1 MDGRARAGHV
11 IEEGESHAAPAVI
24 ERSPSL
30 LEAIA
35 EARAES
41 APHRRVPLPSG
52 RAVVVDTSEG
62 GEVVRFE
69 SPTGQVELQVTL
81 TPEGPRLVFRAADV
95 ELKSEGTVRGDCN
108 RYEVRAKEE
117 IHHTSGGALKETVN
131 GDRVSRVRGTSAS
144 LARRTLIESKR
155 GDVKVVANDEV
166 QLLGEKIKLNC

>member
-1 MDGRARAGHV
+1 MGGRTRAGHV

-24 ERSPSL
+24 ERAPSL
-30 LEAIA
+30 LEAIVS
-35 EARAES
+35 EQEP
-41 APHRRVPLPSG
+41 APPRRVPLPSG
-52 RAVVVDTSEG
+52 RTVVVDTSEG

-95 ELKSEGTVRGDCN
+95 ELKAEGTVRVDCN

-131 GDRVSRVRGTSAS
+131 GDRLSRVRGTSAS

-155 GDVKVVANDEV
+155 GDVRVVANDEV